1 MGLSEKYVEAHI
13 EFPKTQKHDKIL
25 AARILKMF
33 LKEHASEVVSML
45 MTEWNQ
51 EEALAVKY
59 EEGLSKGRE
68 EGLSKG
74 RAEERLETARNA
86 LAKGIS
92 LELIQGITG
101 LDMETLKTLAEQA
114 K

>member
-1 MGLSEKYVEAHI
+1 
-13 EFPKTQKHDKIL
+13 
-25 AARILKMF
+25 MF

-59 EEGLSKGRE
+59 EEGLSKGR
-68 EGLSKG
+68 
-74 RAEERLETARNA
+74 AEERLETARNA

-92 LELIQGITG
+92 LELVQDITG